1 MKTLANCTPTEFL
14 RQTNRIRKDAENWL
28 KVTEVMKIRQ
38 RKPALTPESG
48 TDDQIAQIRE
58 ANQALLEEQ
67 AKKNLAEMLDAV
79 LEEHPEETIR
89 VLALCCF
96 IEPEDADNHTVEEYL
111 DAVNDL
117 IGSKAVIRFFT
128 SLAKLG
134 LMDI

>member
-28 KVTEVMKIRQ
+28 KVTGIMKIRQ

-48 TDDQIAQIRE
+48 TDEQIAQIRE

-67 AKKNLAEMLDAV
+67 AKKNLAEMLDAI

-96 IEPEDADNHTVEEYL
+96 IEPEDADNHAVEEYL